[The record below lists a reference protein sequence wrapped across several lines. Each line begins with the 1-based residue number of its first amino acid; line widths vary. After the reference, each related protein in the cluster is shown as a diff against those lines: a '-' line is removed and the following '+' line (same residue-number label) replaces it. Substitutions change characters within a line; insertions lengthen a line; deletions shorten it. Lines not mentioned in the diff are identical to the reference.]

1 MHDPSGGRGMA
12 AERISSYLTAWAFR
26 LRYNCGARFRD
37 FGRRFMKL
45 KAAAL
50 MAASTLSFAS
60 GARAMSFS
68 TSSLMFPATPIGQ
81 TFLDMTKVTATTSL
95 PTNLT
100 SITWTVGTATNF
112 QANQVAGCNTVAN
125 TCSLQL
131 RFIPQT
137 GSTGPVMAALPI
149 MAMGVTTRGDN
160 LHDAGMIG
168 LSGMAL
174 APSETP
180 LPSTLPL
187 FISGLGAVGLLAR
200 GRKKKAKT
208 TAAT

>member
-1 MHDPSGGRGMA
+1 MK
-12 AERISSYLTAWAFR
+12 
-26 LRYNCGARFRD
+26 
-37 FGRRFMKL
+37 KL

-50 MAASTLSFAS
+50 VAASTLSFAP

-68 TSSLMFPATPIGQ
+68 TSSLMSPATPISSLMFPATPIGQ

-112 QANQVAGCNTVAN
+112 QANQVGGCNTVAN

-149 MAMGVTTRGDN
+149 MAMGATKGGQTVR
-160 LHDAGMIG
+160 DAGTIG

-174 APSETP
+174 TPSETP